1 MLRDAVAEDVE
12 ALARLRFD
20 GWQDA
25 HAEVLPAEL
34 RRLPTPASFRERLR
48 EGLAGMRVAQ
58 RGGAA
63 VGFAMLKGDE
73 LYQFY
78 VSAEARGS
86 GVAAQLLADAL
97 TRLAI
102 AGAATAW
109 LACAI
114 GNDRAA
120 RFTRRPAGAAPG

>member
-78 VSAEARGS
+78 VDRGARQRGC
-86 GVAAQLLADAL
+86 
-97 TRLAI
+97 R
-102 AGAATAW
+102 
-109 LACAI
+109 
-114 GNDRAA
+114 
-120 RFTRRPAGAAPG
+120 AAPGGCADAAGHRGRGDGVARLRDRQ